1 MSKKVLVT
9 GNAGYIGSHLTNIL
23 RRNKKYQ
30 VWGLDY
36 DTPQIEVYDHLNADI
51 RTIPKIDFVEFDTVI
66 HLAALVNVGQS
77 TSDPISYYRTNIT
90 GTENVLSKIK
100 YKNFIFASTGAAV
113 GCASPYGI
121 SKRAAEQVVYQYCQ
135 EESIP
140 YTIFRFYNVIGS
152 DGIAPTNPDGLMMN
166 LIKAPKTGKFTIFG
180 NDYNTPDGTAV
191 RDYVH
196 VNEICQ
202 ALIKAIEH
210 PADWTENLGH
220 GHGSSVLEM
229 VELFKQVND
238 VDFDVNFGPRRSG
251 DLECSVLDEPSDYL
265 PTLYSIEDLLKI

>member
-1 MSKKVLVT
+1 MKKVLVT
-9 GNAGYIGSHLTNIL
+9 GNAGYIGGHLVNL
-23 RRNKKYQ
+23 LNKKKKYQ

-36 DTPQIEVYDHLNADI
+36 DAPQVEVYDHLNADI

-66 HLAALVNVGQS
+66 HLAALVNVGES
-77 TSDPISYYRTNIT
+77 TSDPISYYRTNIA

-100 YKNFIFASTGAAV
+100 YKNFIFASTGAAQ

-140 YTIFRFYNVIGS
+140 YTVFRFYNVIGS

-166 LIKAPKTGKFTIFG
+166 LIKAPNTGKFTIFG

-210 PADWTENLGH
+210 PANWTENLGH

-238 VDFDVNFGPRRSG
+238 VDFDVSFGPRRAG
-251 DLECSVLDEPSDYL
+251 DLERSVLDNPSEYL
-265 PTLYSIEDLLKI
+265 PKLYNLEQLLKI

>member
-1 MSKKVLVT
+1 M
-9 GNAGYIGSHLTNIL
+9 
-23 RRNKKYQ
+23 
-30 VWGLDY
+30 
-36 DTPQIEVYDHLNADI
+36 
-51 RTIPKIDFVEFDTVI
+51 
-66 HLAALVNVGQS
+66 
-77 TSDPISYYRTNIT
+77 
-90 GTENVLSKIK
+90 
-100 YKNFIFASTGAAV
+100 
-113 GCASPYGI
+113 
-121 SKRAAEQVVYQYCQ
+121 YQYCQ

-152 DGIAPTNPDGLMMN
+152 DGIAPTNPDGLMLN
-166 LIKAPKTGKFTIFG
+166 LIRAPKTGKFTIFG
-180 NDYNTPDGTAV
+180 NDYNTADGTAV

-210 PADWTENLGH
+210 PANCTENLGH

-238 VDFDVNFGPRRSG
+238 VDFDVSFGPRRSG
-251 DLECSVLDEPSDYL
+251 DLERSVLDEPSDYL

>member
-23 RRNKKYQ
+23 RQNKKYQ

-36 DTPQIEVYDHLNADI
+36 DAPQIEVYDHLNADV

-66 HLAALVNVGQS
+66 HLAALVNVGES
-77 TSDPISYYRTNIT
+77 VRDPISYYRTNIV

-100 YKNFIFASTGAAV
+100 YKNFIFASTGAAA

-121 SKRAAEQVVYQYCQ
+121 SKRAAEQVVHQYCQ

-152 DGIAPTNPDGLMMN
+152 DGIAPTNPDGLMLN
-166 LIKAPKTGKFTIFG
+166 LMKAREIGEFNLLG
-180 NDYNTPDGTAV
+180 VDYNTPDGTAI

-210 PADWTENLGH
+210 PANGIENLGH
-220 GHGSSVLEM
+220 GQGHSVLEM
-229 VELFKQVND
+229 IKLFKQVNGCE
-238 VDFDVNFGPRRSG
+238 FNIMPCARRSG
-251 DLECSVLDEPSDYL
+251 DLERSVLEDPSEYL
-265 PTLYSIEDLLKI
+265 PNLYSIEDLLKI